1 MADIRKNNTARIW
14 GSHCDVQILA
24 FCHLYKSSLGAPAK
38 ILLKKWLF
46 FPMVTPDILVS
57 LFILYLH
64 KIYDNFCLQGVI
76 HIFHRVFNIEFSL
89 KFQWKF
95 NLQANLS
102 TALLQGYP
110 HDTPLQKIYII
121 HTFPATAVKNRRF
134 FLLTDSARL
143 YLRFP
148 PVLPERFLCFCGQP
162 SRWTLPPGHRK
173 RAAPQKRSGSYQ
185 QNQSCLTV

>member
-1 MADIRKNNTARIW
+1 
-14 GSHCDVQILA
+14 
-24 FCHLYKSSLGAPAK
+24 
-38 ILLKKWLF
+38 
-46 FPMVTPDILVS
+46 MVTPDVLVS

-89 KFQWKF
+89 KFQRKF

-110 HDTPLQKIYII
+110 HDTPLPMIYII
-121 HTFPATAVKNRRF
+121 HSFPATAVKNRRF

-148 PVLPERFLCFCGQP
+148 SVLPKRFLCFCGQP
-162 SRWTLPPGHRK
+162 SRRTFCPCVKKEPLR
-173 RAAPQKRSGSYQ
+173 RSGAARISKIKAA
-185 QNQSCLTV
+185 